1 MAKRTTIPSKE
12 HVLEQLPPELRKLY
26 STDEMVVVVAKA
38 FPYYQKLIESLLR
51 NLVNGA
57 NLETIAPVQ
66 LAGHTI
72 LRGCELF
79 ADRGEARMAEIERQ
93 KSTPE

>member
-1 MAKRTTIPSKE
+1 MKIPSKE
-12 HVLEQLPPELRKLY
+12 QVLTQLPPELRKFY
-26 STDEMVVVVAKA
+26 DNDVMITTIAKA
-38 FPYYQKLIESLLR
+38 FPYYRALIEALLR
-51 NLVNGA
+51 NQVNEA